1 MAHVEIPVQPGIL
14 DLDAMYTRLN
24 LHCTYQKNMFPG
36 LIYRPHASP
45 VVLLCFYSGKVVIT
59 GGRTVRDVH
68 EGWRRLWPTVKVF
81 IKRDDTAAP
90 APPQPQGETAP
101 PPAPVEWTP
110 EPAKYVA
117 FKPLQEHLERKRRQA
132 EAEAEARQ
140 AKRAKRAVTEA
151 SSSSAP
157 RPGA

>member
-1 MAHVEIPVQPGIL
+1 
-14 DLDAMYTRLN
+14 
-24 LHCTYQKNMFPG
+24 
-36 LIYRPHASP
+36 
-45 VVLLCFYSGKVVIT
+45 VVIT

-81 IKRDDTAAP
+81 IKRDETAAP
-90 APPQPQGETAP
+90 APPQPQDETAP